1 MGSGQ
6 MTRVIIIVLSME
18 RAKDEIVILERGKND
33 PAIKA
38 EVGFNSEHYSIP
50 YPFLRG

>member
-18 RAKDEIVILERGKND
+18 RAKDEIVILER
-33 PAIKA
+33 
-38 EVGFNSEHYSIP
+38 EVKMT
-50 YPFLRG
+50 LQ